1 MNDTITAIATAHG
14 IGSIAIIRISGDRAH
29 HIAKTLTHKKIF
41 SPRHATLS
49 NIYNGS
55 GELIDEAIV
64 IYFKGPYSFTA
75 EDIVEIQCHGGFIVA
90 QSILKATLEA
100 GARLAEAGEFSK
112 RAFFNGRIDLS
123 EAEAIAQLI
132 EAKSEDAAKILASQ
146 MKGSLKEYIENIRD
160 EIIHILAY
168 SEVSI
173 DYAEEDLPQDLI
185 EQMQGKLKQLHNTL
199 ERTLL
204 ASKAREGLMQGF
216 RVCIVGKPNV
226 GKSSLL
232 NALLHYNRAIVS
244 DIAGTT
250 RDTIEEQVKIG
261 THLIRIVDT
270 AGIREASDEIE
281 QIGIERSL
289 EAITQSDIA
298 GTTRDTI
305 EEQVKI
311 GTHLIRIVDTAGIRE
326 ASDEIEQIGIERSL
340 EAITQS
346 DIVIALFDG
355 SRAYDSEDEEILS
368 LIEHNRDN
376 KKIIFVKNKIDL
388 KEKFS
393 SSITFDLELNSKESV
408 DALVRILQNIMD
420 TSNASDEIMLISQRQ
435 ISAVESTMRNI
446 EEALEPLQNQELEI
460 FSFCLNEAIKE
471 IASITRPFENDE
483 MLDKMFGSFC
493 LGK

>member
-14 IGSIAIIRISGDRAH
+14 IGSIAIIRMSGDRAH

-185 EQMQGKLKQLHNTL
+185 EQMQGKLKQLYNTL

-289 EAITQSDIA
+289 EAITQSDI
-298 GTTRDTI
+298 
-305 EEQVKI
+305 
-311 GTHLIRIVDTAGIRE
+311 
-326 ASDEIEQIGIERSL
+326 
-340 EAITQS
+340 
-346 DIVIALFDG
+346 VIALFDG

-368 LIEHNRDN
+368 LIEQNRDN

-393 SSITFDLELNSKESV
+393 SSIAFDLELNSKESV
-408 DALVRILQNIMD
+408 DALVKILQNIMD

-435 ISAVESTMRNI
+435 ISAVENTMRNI
-446 EEALEPLQNQELEI
+446 EEALEPLHNQELEI